1 MSADLVPFPA
11 DPSELDAYADP
22 GEFVVLAC
30 ERAKSWLAQALECGD
45 IEAIV
50 ETKSQ
55 AEAIRVYTAQKQ
67 MGHDAELS
75 AAEVVRRAEH
85 CISLAIRRGQESG
98 EIRRRGQSRVPNLKS
113 PTDFASHG
121 ELNGDGDRNPGIY
134 ALVDGVTEEQFDA
147 AIEEAKAEGNLS
159 RANVVRKVKG
169 EEPRS
174 PRDNELLRNTRRV
187 DPNRVVE
194 GVVSSVVVPASTFD
208 MLDGRWKELDPDR
221 LRGWIGSLTVERSR
235 LTRLINCL
243 REVSESG

>member
-1 MSADLVPFPA
+1 MTDTRALVPFPA

-75 AAEVVRRAEH
+75 AAEVVRRAER
-85 CISLAIRRGQESG
+85 CIGLAIRKGQEAG
-98 EIRRRGQSRVPNLKS
+98 EIRRRGQGGGPNATSRSDREVSS
-113 PTDFASHG
+113 PYEFVSSS
-121 ELNGDGDRNPGIY
+121 ELEGARGDGIY
-134 ALVDGVTEEQFDA
+134 ALTDGVSDDAFDA
-147 AIEEAKAEGNLS
+147 AIDDARSERNLS

-169 EEPRS
+169 EPTE
-174 PRDNELLRNTRRV
+174 
-187 DPNRVVE
+187 PNRRPKFNPNRALSE
-194 GVVSSVVVPASTFD
+194 ALSS
-208 MLDGRWKELDPDR
+208 LDGIASGLDLVKDYFGSLNPESAPELIDAALAATARIRGR
-221 LRGWIGSLTVERSR
+221 LRAMKEAVGG
-235 LTRLINCL
+235 
-243 REVSESG
+243 